1 MISQRKIESSSP
13 QPPNRM
19 NLAASFGIFLL
30 TLAWLLPGGGRL
42 SRQEA
47 AASDSQSSP
56 QAPAS
61 QPQSTEPA
69 QPSSS
74 ADKKSDKD
82 KKVESTSLPK
92 PSPHRHHRRNKLP
105 NCSNS
110 AAPLNPAADTPADPA
125 AGSAN
130 PDSAKASS
138 TPLPPCPPPKKVIH
152 NGGSDEPTIQLIG
165 GSPAEQASNERSTEQ
180 LSAATQENLNKIA
193 QRQLTPG
200 RQEMVNQ
207 IKQFMEQSKTAVAAG
222 DAKRGHNLAQK
233 AHLLSQELLKP

>member
-1 MISQRKIESSSP
+1 
-13 QPPNRM
+13 M
-19 NLAASFGIFLL
+19 NLAASFAIFLL
-30 TLAWLLPGGGRL
+30 TLASLLPGGGGQ
-42 SRQEA
+42 SQQA
-47 AASDSQSSP
+47 VAASSQSSP

-61 QPQSTEPA
+61 QPPSTEPA
-69 QPSSS
+69 QRS
-74 ADKKSDKD
+74 ASAAKEGD
-82 KKVESTSLPK
+82 KKVGPTSPPK
-92 PSPHRHHRRNKLP
+92 PSPHRHHHRNKLP

-110 AAPLNPAADTPADPA
+110 AAPLNPAAETPANPA
-125 AGSAN
+125 INSSS
-130 PDSAKASS
+130 PDSAKATSA
-138 TPLPPCPPPKKVIH
+138 PLPPCPPPKKVIS

-165 GSPAEQASNERSTEQ
+165 GNPAEQASNERSTEQ
-180 LSAATQENLNKIA
+180 LSAATQENLTKIA

>member
-1 MISQRKIESSSP
+1 
-13 QPPNRM
+13 M

-30 TLAWLLPGGGRL
+30 TLAWLLPGAGGL

-74 ADKKSDKD
+74 PDKKGD
-82 KKVESTSLPK
+82 KKVESTSPPE
-92 PSPHRHHRRNKLP
+92 PSLHRHHHGKKLP
-105 NCSNS
+105 GCTNS
-110 AAPLNPAADTPADPA
+110 AAPLNPATDTPADPA
-125 AGSAN
+125 AGSVT

-138 TPLPPCPPPKKVIH
+138 APLPPCPPPKKVIH

-165 GSPAEQASNERSTEQ
+165 GTPAEQASNQRSTEQ
-180 LSAATQENLNKIA
+180 LTAATQENLNKIA
-193 QRQLTPG
+193 QLQLTPG

-207 IKQFMEQSKTAVAAG
+207 IKQFMDQSKSAVAGG